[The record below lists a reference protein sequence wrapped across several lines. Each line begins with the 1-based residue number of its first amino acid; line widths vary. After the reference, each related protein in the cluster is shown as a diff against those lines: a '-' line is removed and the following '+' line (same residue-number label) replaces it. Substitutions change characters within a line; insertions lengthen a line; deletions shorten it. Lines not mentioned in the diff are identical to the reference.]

1 MSVTSNYI
9 NLLAQKFSFS
19 KYLEIGVRDGSTF
32 CNVDTPHKTAVDPH
46 FAFNTEN
53 HISDQ
58 ISYFSET
65 SDEFFKNLPK
75 RLMEK
80 PFNLNNQEKDFKFD
94 IIYID
99 GMHTFKQSY
108 KDFRNVINYIHDN
121 SIIIF
126 DDTLPRDPYSAVP
139 NQAKSLFY
147 RRMAN
152 IDDDPWHGDVYKTI
166 FAIHD
171 FHPEFCYATNI
182 STGYPQT
189 IVWKN
194 PTAQARRYR
203 FNSMSDIMALS
214 YFDMLDNASFLV
226 PLQFNEIFPLIGSYI
241 DPNDYKNKVDYSKI
255 IPRLKTIVQA

>member
-1 MSVTSNYI
+1 MAKKY
-9 NLLAQKFSFS
+9 SFS
-19 KYLEIGVRDGSTF
+19 RYLEIGVRDGATF
-32 CNVDTPHKTAVDPH
+32 CNVNMAHKTAVDPN
-46 FAFNTEN
+46 FVFNTKT
-53 HISDQ
+53 HASDL

-65 SDEFFKNLPK
+65 SDDFFKNLPN
-75 RLMEK
+75 RLLNK
-80 PFNLNNQEKDFKFD
+80 PYELYNQENIFKFD

-108 KDFRNVINYIHDN
+108 KDFRNAINYIHDN

-182 STGYPQT
+182 TTGYPQT

-194 PTAQARRYR
+194 NSNNIRKRR
-203 FNSMSDIMALS
+203 FNSMIDIMSLS
-214 YFDMLDNASFLV
+214 YFDMLDRAHLLI
-226 PLQFNEIFPLIGSYI
+226 PLQFDEIVTLIGNYI
-241 DPNDYKNKVDYSKI
+241 DPNDYKGKIDYSKI
-255 IPRLKTIVQA
+255 IPKLKTIK